1 MPNPSF
7 RVELATV
14 ADIPKLLPLMERLA
28 DFEHYRNS
36 FAVTA
41 EVLYQ
46 QGFAQQPPDF
56 YCLVARHPD
65 GYIGGLLVYYFIA
78 FTASARPTL
87 FIKELI
93 VEEACRGQGL
103 GEELMRAAAQAAVAH
118 GCGAVRWAVA
128 AWNEAG
134 RRFYE
139 RLGAQANPVWVD
151 YSLSG
156 DALLALADAPAST

>member
-1 MPNPSF
+1 MSTSLF
-7 RVELATV
+7 RVEPATA
-14 ADIPKLLPLMERLA
+14 ADIPALLPLMERLA
-28 DFEHYRNS
+28 DFEHYRDM
-36 FAVTA
+36 FAVTV

-46 QGFAQQPPDF
+46 QGFARQPPDF
-56 YCLVARHPD
+56 YCLVARHAD
-65 GYIGGLLVYYFIA
+65 GQLGGVLVYYFLP

-87 FIKELI
+87 FIKELF
-93 VEEACRGQGL
+93 VDEAYWGQQL
-103 GEELMRAAAQAAVAH
+103 GEELMRAAARAAVAH

-156 DALLALADAPAST
+156 HALRALTDVPASS